1 MAELAALAAVGAMVA
16 TLLMALA
23 VGRGLVARWTM
34 RRRAER
40 FLDFGY
46 SAPTSAQVA
55 EPPSYRAALAAA
67 VAFVRT
73 HPVDVLLALPAVVLF
88 VVSIALRWVPGL
100 VLGAGGVALAVW
112 LVRRADTRERD
123 VLEEQLVP
131 ALQMMAA
138 GMESGYSI
146 QQALERVVRDSPSP
160 IADKFAQ
167 VVRAVE
173 LGTPLD
179 AALAEMAAAGGDNF
193 EFFATIVSVQHRVG
207 GDLPALLAGLA
218 TSIHERL
225 RLKAEVQALTAQAR
239 YSGWVVTALPFAVV
253 GLMLLASPTYIT
265 PLFTSTTGRVLLLL
279 AAVLL
284 AAGVASIR
292 TISRVEV

>member
-23 VGRGLVARWTM
+23 VGRGLVTRWTM
-34 RRRAER
+34 QRRAER
-40 FLDFGY
+40 FLDFDS
-46 SAPTSAQVA
+46 SAPAPAEVA
-55 EPPSYRAALAAA
+55 EPPSYRAALAAT
-67 VAFVRT
+67 VAFVRA
-73 HPVDVLLALPAVVLF
+73 HPVDVLLALPALLLLVVAA
-88 VVSIALRWVPGL
+88 ALRWVPGIML
-100 VLGAGGVALAVW
+100 AVGGLGLAVW
-112 LVRRADTRERD
+112 LVRRGDNRLRD
-123 VLEEQLVP
+123 ELEEQLVP

-173 LGTPLD
+173 LGTTLD
-179 AALAEMAAAGGDNF
+179 AALAEMAAEGGDNF
-193 EFFATIVSVQHRVG
+193 EFFATIVAVQHRVG

-225 RLKAEVQALTAQAR
+225 RLRAEVQALTAQAR

-265 PLFTSTTGRVLLLL
+265 PLFTDSTGRVLLLI
-279 AAVLL
+279 AVVLL